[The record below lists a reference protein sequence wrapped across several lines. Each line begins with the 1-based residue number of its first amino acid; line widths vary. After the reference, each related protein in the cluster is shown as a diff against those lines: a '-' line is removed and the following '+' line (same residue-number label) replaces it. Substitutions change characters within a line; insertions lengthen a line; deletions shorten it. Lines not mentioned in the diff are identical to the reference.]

1 MIRKTVYN
9 HLNPKEIQIVT
20 TNFTFKNRN
29 KQSNKMIVEFN
40 EEVEL
45 LTKSIENLKQEMI
58 SKSTQNLSEVDEISN
73 SD

>member
-40 EEVEL
+40 DEVEL